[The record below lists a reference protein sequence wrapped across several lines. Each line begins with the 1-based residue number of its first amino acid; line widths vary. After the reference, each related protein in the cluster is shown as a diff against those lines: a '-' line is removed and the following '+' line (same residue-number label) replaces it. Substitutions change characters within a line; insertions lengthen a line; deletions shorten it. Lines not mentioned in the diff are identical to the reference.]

1 MHNLFTT
8 HRYAFTSLAI
18 FVPARYYLPKQ
29 QSILL
34 TLIYTQKIMRKFSIV
49 TFILFSILEIQAQTY
64 EYKIV
69 TSIESVVPM
78 GVGRSRIISAEE
90 TKDHTAYTTSRSEEN
105 TKQNKSKRSDAKVEN
120 FDETKM
126 LNFYSA
132 TGINFQ
138 NVASNDALLSS
149 KVNSMIEKG
158 WELTF
163 VTSAVESDAGKGD
176 GDGIFIT
183 RFIFRR
189 MK

>member
-1 MHNLFTT
+1 
-8 HRYAFTSLAI
+8 
-18 FVPARYYLPKQ
+18 
-29 QSILL
+29 
-34 TLIYTQKIMRKFSIV
+34 MRNFSII

-64 EYKIV
+64 EYRIV

-78 GVGRSRIISAEE
+78 GLGRSRIISAEE
-90 TKDHTAYTTSRSEEN
+90 EKNYKEYTTSRTEEN
-105 TKQNKSKRSDAKVEN
+105 TKQNKSKRSESKIED
-120 FDETKM
+120 FDETKI

-149 KVNSMIEKG
+149 KVNSMIEEG

-163 VTSAVESDAGKGD
+163 VTSGVESDAGKGD
-176 GDGIFIT
+176 GTGIFIT